1 MIKLAIRIA
10 SAMLLALSLV
20 FSITACSG
28 EDEADTPAES
38 VSQEA
43 GESEAD
49 DPAEGED
56 EDEADEADDLA
67 AQEEALD
74 AYVKNIQEN
83 SPKLEGD
90 QYSDQR
96 VVAEH
101 PGTVVFEYVLA
112 DDVDIDA
119 VKKTLDDQ
127 KETYQ
132 DLADMVFPEM
142 ERNGITESQEVVYTF
157 YDKDEEEIWSESF
170 VPSDPEDS
178 DSEDSD
184 SEDSDSDVS
193 DE

>member
-56 EDEADEADDLA
+56 EDEADDLA

-142 ERNGITESQEVVYTF
+142 ERNGITESQEVVY
-157 YDKDEEEIWSESF
+157 I
-170 VPSDPEDS
+170 P
-178 DSEDSD
+178 
-184 SEDSDSDVS
+184 
-193 DE
+193 